1 MNFGVAG
8 TRLLN
13 FALFQAGWFV
23 CVLGAASGRVWL
35 GMGLGLALVVV
46 HLLLVAR
53 PGSEGVLL
61 AWALLGGI
69 VIDSVHVRTG
79 VLVFTSGV
87 VHPDFAPPWILVLW
101 LQFASTLRFSLSW
114 LKGRYVLGSLLG
126 FGAGVL
132 AYAAGARLGA
142 AQLGPQTVRS
152 LLQIGVGWSVALP
165 LLLLVAQRTSSPEDG
180 DRYRIF

>member
-1 MNFGVAG
+1 MTFGLAG

-13 FALFQAGWFV
+13 FALFLAGWFV
-23 CVLGAASGRVWL
+23 CVLGAASGRAWL

-46 HLLLVAR
+46 HLTLVAK
-53 PGSEGVLL
+53 PGREGTLL

-79 VLVFTSGV
+79 ALVFTSGM
-87 VHPDFAPPWILVLW
+87 VHPDYAPPWILVMW
-101 LQFASTLRFSLSW
+101 VQFASTLRFSLSW

-142 AQLGPQTVRS
+142 AQLGLHTVRS
-152 LLQIGVGWSVALP
+152 LLQIGVGWSLALP
-165 LLLLVAQRTSSPEDG
+165 LLLFVAQRTPGPDDG
-180 DRYRIF
+180 DRYRVF

>member
-1 MNFGVAG
+1 MNFGLAG

-23 CVLGAASGRVWL
+23 CVLGAASGRAWF

-46 HLLLVAR
+46 HLILVPQ
-53 PGSEGVLL
+53 PGREGVLL
-61 AWALLGGI
+61 AWALLAGI

-79 VLVFTSGV
+79 ALVFTSGV

-114 LKGRYVLGSLLG
+114 LRGRYVLGSLLG

-142 AQLGPQTVRS
+142 AQLGPHTVRS

-165 LLLLVAQRTSSPEDG
+165 LLLFVAQRTSSPEDG

>member
-1 MNFGVAG
+1 MSLGPTG

-13 FALFQAGWFV
+13 FILFQAGWFV
-23 CVLGAASGRVWL
+23 CVLGAASGRAWL

-46 HLLLVAR
+46 HLILVAR
-53 PGSEGVLL
+53 PGREGVLL

-79 VLVFTSGV
+79 ALVFSSGT

-114 LKGRYVLGSLLG
+114 LKGRYVLGALLG
-126 FGAGVL
+126 FGAGAL

-165 LLLLVAQRTSSPEDG
+165 LLLFVAQRTPSPEEG
-180 DRYRIF
+180 ERYRIF